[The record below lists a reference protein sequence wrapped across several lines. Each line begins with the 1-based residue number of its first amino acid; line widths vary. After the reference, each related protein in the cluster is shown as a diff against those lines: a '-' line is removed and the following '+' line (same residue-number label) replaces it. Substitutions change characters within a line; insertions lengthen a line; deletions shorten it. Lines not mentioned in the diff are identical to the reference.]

1 MHINHVKSGTPIAA
15 ILRPARTP
23 KGTEVRT
30 VVKHVTRRMKK
41 HWPSTRLVWRGDSHV
56 HAKHGSAM
64 TAATR

>member
-1 MHINHVKSGTPIAA
+1 
-15 ILRPARTP
+15 
-23 KGTEVRT
+23 
-30 VVKHVTRRMKK
+30 MKK